1 MKRLRLGGAFSA
13 CISLLAA
20 LPSLASEVLVEAL
33 LPGLAVMQIDG
44 RRVRLR
50 AGESHGPVTL
60 IEATAEAALISI
72 GGRQQRL
79 EVSQRISARF
89 TQPQERRVSIQRD
102 RQLQY
107 LTSAEINGVR
117 LPVIVDTGANIVVLN
132 SGQAARV
139 GVDAE
144 AGTPSRVQTAGAV
157 INARRV
163 VLDSVSVGGIRVDTV
178 AAAVIDGEFP
188 ATALLGMSYLKHVE
202 LSDEGGIM
210 TLRARW

>member
-1 MKRLRLGGAFSA
+1 MKCLRLGGAFSA

>member
-1 MKRLRLGGAFSA
+1 MKCLRFSGAFSA
-13 CISLLAA
+13 CIGLLAA
-20 LPSLASEVLVEAL
+20 LPSPAADVFIEAL
-33 LPGLAVMQIDG
+33 LPGFAVMQIDG

-60 IEATAEAALISI
+60 IEATSESALISLE
-72 GGRQQRL
+72 GKQQRL
-79 EVSQRISARF
+79 NVSQRISARF
-89 TQPQERRVSIQRD
+89 APPQQRRVIIQRD

-107 LTSAEINGVR
+107 LTNAEINGVR

-132 SGQAARV
+132 GRQAARI
-139 GVDAE
+139 GLDSE
-144 AGTPSRVQTAGAV
+144 AGTPTRVQTAGAV
-157 INARRV
+157 VAARQV
-163 VLDSVSVGGIRVDTV
+163 LLDSVSVGGIRVNAVD
-178 AAAVIDGEFP
+178 AAVIDGEFP

>member
-1 MKRLRLGGAFSA
+1 MKRSRFSRRFSA
-13 CISLLAA
+13 CIGLLAA

-60 IEATAEAALISI
+60 IEATSTSALISI
-72 GGRQQRL
+72 GGKPQRL

-117 LPVIVDTGANIVVLN
+117 LPVVVDTGANIVVLN
-132 SGQAARV
+132 SRQAARI

-144 AGTPSRVQTAGAV
+144 AGTPTRVQTAGAV

-188 ATALLGMSYLKHVE
+188 ATALLGMSYLKHVD

>member
-1 MKRLRLGGAFSA
+1 MKRSRFSRRFSA
-13 CISLLAA
+13 CISLLVA

-50 AGESHGPVTL
+50 AGESHGPITL
-60 IEATAEAALISI
+60 IEATSTSALISI
-72 GGRQQRL
+72 GGKPQRL

>member
-1 MKRLRLGGAFSA
+1 MKRSRFSRRFSA
-13 CISLLAA
+13 CIGLLAA

-60 IEATAEAALISI
+60 IEATSTSALISI
-72 GGRQQRL
+72 GGKPQRL

-117 LPVIVDTGANIVVLN
+117 LPVVVDTGANIVVLN
-132 SGQAARV
+132 SRQAARI

-157 INARRV
+157 INARQV

>member
-132 SGQAARV
+132 SVQAARV